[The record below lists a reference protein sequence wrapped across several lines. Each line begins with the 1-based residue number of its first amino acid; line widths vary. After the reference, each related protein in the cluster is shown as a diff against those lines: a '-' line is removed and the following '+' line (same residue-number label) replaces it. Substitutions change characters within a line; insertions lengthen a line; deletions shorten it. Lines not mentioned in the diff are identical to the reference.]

1 MKILFIGVYA
11 DQKMINNLNALS
23 QPQSKLSVAAI
34 KYTRLIGEGFEKNIG
49 TDCSKLFLVPVGMYP
64 QCRLYLWGY
73 KKNKTE
79 SYIPFINLL
88 IIKQITIAL
97 FVFFYTFCW
106 YLKQSRKEEKI
117 VVFSSLYLPFLISV
131 SPLKLLNNF
140 KIISFV
146 PDLPEY
152 EFTYSIENNRI
163 KQMLIPLYVKFSK
176 KIININDFFVFITE
190 KMREKFLLRPNV
202 IIEGFTDFNDYSD
215 KPNNIIGNKNAIM
228 YAGGL
233 YEKFGIKM
241 LIDAFM
247 DIKGDYELW
256 FFGMGEM
263 EEQINS
269 SILIDSRIKYFGNR
283 PNIEIIEF
291 EKMAKILVNPRPSD
305 NEFTKYSFPSKLME
319 YMVSGTPVLTTKL
332 SGIPDDYID
341 KMYYIELETVN
352 GIKDSILKCLSK
364 SQEELD
370 LFGIKTKIYVLKE
383 KNNVIQINKLL
394 KIIDKQFQINIK

>member
-1 MKILFIGVYA
+1 
-11 DQKMINNLNALS
+11 
-23 QPQSKLSVAAI
+23 
-34 KYTRLIGEGFEKNIG
+34 
-49 TDCSKLFLVPVGMYP
+49 
-64 QCRLYLWGY
+64 
-73 KKNKTE
+73 
-79 SYIPFINLL
+79 
-88 IIKQITIAL
+88 
-97 FVFFYTFCW
+97 
-106 YLKQSRKEEKI
+106 
-117 VVFSSLYLPFLISV
+117 
-131 SPLKLLNNF
+131 
-140 KIISFV
+140 
-146 PDLPEY
+146 
-152 EFTYSIENNRI
+152 
-163 KQMLIPLYVKFSK
+163 MLIPLYVKFSK